1 MNIKPVSN
9 KVYLGKDATEK
20 VNENVEKKENK
31 FRDKLELSEEALNI
45 QKNQLPDKN
54 LDKIKDRINKKFY
67 DSAEVLGKTA
77 DKILKEI
84 KPD

>member
-9 KVYLGKDATEK
+9 KVFLGKETTEK
-20 VNENVEKKENK
+20 VNENVEKKENN

-54 LDKIKDRINKKFY
+54 LDKIKDRINNKFY
-67 DSAEVLGKTA
+67 DSNEVLNKTA

-84 KPD
+84 KPE